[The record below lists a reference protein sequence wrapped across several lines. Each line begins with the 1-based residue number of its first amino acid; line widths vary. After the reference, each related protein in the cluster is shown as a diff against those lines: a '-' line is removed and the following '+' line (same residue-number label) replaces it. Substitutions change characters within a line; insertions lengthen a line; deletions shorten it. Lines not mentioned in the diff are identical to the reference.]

1 MKRTILQV
9 LAMVLMV
16 AVCGAQKVY
25 VREIPAKNALLSRLR
40 ALMRDF
46 GPSEAGFELET
57 AESSECVVGV
67 MKFME
72 RSFRVDVP
80 DDKKLV
86 FRAQCVVY
94 FRDVGDKGKVNC
106 SVGYGFDA
114 YEEGARDTYLPGCFD
129 FPPIVLEPEYDKLLI
144 DAQVDWTVGLYVT
157 SKNFLIQRDRTRSS
171 TPSATLGSPSVS
183 QSIQGTLSGSV
194 TDRISQSVTGRTAAG
209 VTVEAG
215 DDEQGG
221 LVGVWKLKIG
231 GAIYWSSPAVSSG
244 VVFVGSEDS
253 YLKFGVNVLCDA
265 RIHFCSAMGQPSNPM
280 ASYHRPIQPYHRS
293 LQPHCHHTPS
303 NHTASKSAMPSDSCF
318 PLASKSPRDING
330 SYAIRRVYWSSHVL
344 LTE

>member
-1 MKRTILQV
+1 MKRAILQV

-25 VREIPAKNALLSRLR
+25 VREIPAKNALLSKLR

-94 FRDVGDKGKVNC
+94 FRDVGDNGKVNC

-114 YEEGARDTYLPGCFD
+114 YEEGARETYLPGCFD
-129 FPPIVLEPEYDKLLI
+129 FPPIVLEPEFDKLLI

-221 LVGVWKLKIG
+221 PVGVWKLKIG
-231 GAIYWSSPAVSSG
+231 GAISWSSPAVRSRVVFVGSEDSYLYAVNGSTGTLLWKLKTGGGVYSSPAVSSG
-244 VVFVGSEDS
+244 VVFVGSYDS
-253 YLKFGVNVLCDA
+253 YLYAVNV
-265 RIHFCSAMGQPSNPM
+265 STGEVSG
-280 ASYHRPIQPYHRS
+280 
-293 LQPHCHHTPS
+293 
-303 NHTASKSAMPSDSCF
+303 K
-318 PLASKSPRDING
+318 
-330 SYAIRRVYWSSHVL
+330 
-344 LTE
+344 